1 MKIEKIEIIRLAIPF
16 DSGREKNGPEQQ
28 DYNAASSRVTKME
41 TLLVAV
47 YSDTGLC
54 GWGEAFGHL
63 INPVTFTAL
72 ESAVAPFFINRHV
85 DSITGIAALMKEAEQ
100 AFHGFGRTGPVRYA
114 LSAIDIALWDLLGK
128 QEQKPL
134 WQILGG
140 SRNHIGLYPSL
151 VSYDN
156 KPEAVARQVSQV
168 FARGYR
174 EIKLHETT
182 REAIAAAREAV
193 GNQAEI
199 MVDANCPWS
208 AEEAFRQAESWA
220 GLNLKWLEEPVW
232 PPEDTDA
239 LTYVRTAG
247 IPLSA
252 GENAAGD
259 GDLYHLMA
267 SGAVDII
274 QPSVTKVGG
283 ITAMLRVFEQAKRYP
298 VTVIPHCFYYGAG
311 MMAAA
316 QLVALLPE
324 TTRLEVPWLQW
335 TPQLHPFLNFQP
347 EMVLPDAPG
356 IGFTPDAQVLKDYR
370 IGFAVCST
378 AKGEHHV

>member
-16 DSGREKNGPEQQ
+16 NSGRKKNGLEQQ

-41 TLLVAV
+41 SLLVAI
-47 YSDTGLC
+47 YTDCGLC

-72 ESAVAPFFINRHV
+72 EDAVAPFFINRV
-85 DSITGIAALMKEAEQ
+85 FEDEAGIAMLMKQAEQ

-128 QEQKPL
+128 QVKKPL
-134 WQILGG
+134 WKLLGG
-140 SRNHIGLYPSL
+140 SRNRIGLYPSL

-156 KPEAVARQVSQV
+156 QPDAVARQVARV
-168 FARGYR
+168 FELGYR
-174 EIKLHETT
+174 EIKLHETS
-182 REAIAAAREAV
+182 REAIAAARETV
-193 GNQAEI
+193 GDRAQI
-199 MVDANCPWS
+199 MVDVNCPWS
-208 AEEAFRQAESWA
+208 AEEAYQHAQSWA
-220 GLNLKWLEEPVW
+220 GLNLQWLEEPVW
-232 PPEDTDA
+232 PPEDTTA
-239 LTYVRTAG
+239 LAYVRKAG

-259 GDLYHLMA
+259 GDLLHLMA
-267 SGAVDII
+267 SGAVDIV
-274 QPSVTKVGG
+274 QPSVTKIGG
-283 ITAMLRVFEQAKRYP
+283 ITAMLRIFALARQYP
-298 VTVIPHCFYYGAG
+298 VKIIPHCFYYGAG

-324 TTRLEVPWLQW
+324 ETLLEVPWLQW
-335 TPQLHPFLNFQP
+335 TPPLHSFLDFKP
-347 EMVLPDAPG
+347 EMMLPNAPG
-356 IGFTPDAQVLKDYR
+356 IGFIPDTQILKDYR
-370 IGFAVCST
+370 IAFAVCSG

>member
-1 MKIEKIEIIRLAIPF
+1 MKIEKIEIIQLAIPF

-114 LSAIDIALWDLLGK
+114 LSAIDIALWDLFGK

-182 REAIAAAREAV
+182 REAVAAAREAV

-199 MVDANCPWS
+199 MVDVNCPWS

>member
-16 DSGREKNGPEQQ
+16 HSGREKKGPEQQ

-47 YSDTGLC
+47 YSDSGLC

-63 INPVTFTAL
+63 INPVTFTAI
-72 ESAVAPFFINRHV
+72 ENAVAPFFINRIF
-85 DSITGIAALMKEAEQ
+85 DSATDIATLMKQAEQ

-128 QEQKPL
+128 QAEMPL
-134 WQILGG
+134 WQLLG
-140 SRNHIGLYPSL
+140 STRNHIGLYPSL

-156 KPEAVARQVSQV
+156 QPRAVAAQVARV
-168 FARGYR
+168 FELGYR

-182 REAIAAAREAV
+182 REAVAAARETV
-193 GNQAEI
+193 GSRAQI
-199 MVDANCPWS
+199 MVDVNCPWS
-208 AEEAFRQAESWA
+208 AEEAFQHAQSWA
-220 GLNLKWLEEPVW
+220 DLNLQWLEEPVW
-232 PPEDTDA
+232 PPEDTLA
-239 LTYVRTAG
+239 LAHVRKAG

-259 GDLYHLMA
+259 GDLLHLMA
-267 SGAVDII
+267 SGAVDIV

-283 ITAMLRVFEQAKRYP
+283 ITAMLRVFAQARHHP
-298 VTVIPHCFYYGAG
+298 VKVIPHCFYYGAG
-311 MMAAA
+311 MMATA

-324 TTRLEVPWLQW
+324 ETRLEVPWLQW
-335 TPQLHPFLNFQP
+335 APPLHPFLNFQP
-347 EMVLPDAPG
+347 EMTLPDAPG
-356 IGFTPDAQVLKDYR
+356 IGFIPDARVLKDYR
-370 IGFAVCST
+370 IDFAVCSA